1 MFNIALS
8 GINSSQKYL
17 DVTSNNIANANTIG
31 FKRSRAEF
39 ADIYSSSVFTNSQTV
54 VGMGSYNCSVSQ
66 QFVQGTLSG
75 DTGNNL
81 DMAILGNGFFIVSN
95 DLNAAGVTASVDRAF
110 TRAGA
115 FQISKDGYIVTAQ
128 GDYLQGWDV
137 NEDGSS
143 TSLDINGTHAIKIPE
158 DTGAPQMST
167 YIGIGVNLPAD
178 QDVKDPIAFD
188 PKNPSTYNC
197 STSQTIHD
205 SLGRAHTLTYYMFK
219 SAENA
224 GNNTSTWT
232 VLTFVDGQPVDVAN
246 TANNDSV
253 KVEVTDGNSSVQ
265 HNSYYGFTMTF
276 GPDGK
281 LTADGMIPE
290 SLHFANAGANLES
303 NRAADGATP
312 ATADL
317 ADAMGGGI
325 NPAQDLQLNFE
336 ASQYGSSNFTVNK
349 SPYNDGFSTGLL
361 TNVTVDE
368 NGVIQAEYSNG
379 RYVKIAKV
387 ALADFANPQGLTK
400 IGDTQWKQSI
410 NSGEAT
416 PKEANQGG
424 AGAIKGANLELS
436 NVDLTTQLVDLI
448 QAQRNYQANA
458 QSLQTQNTVMDSI
471 LQL

>member
-54 VGMGSYNCSVSQ
+54 VGMGSYNSSVSQ

-178 QDVKDPIAFD
+178 QDVKDPAAFD

-219 SAENA
+219 SEENA

-232 VLTFVDGQPVDVAN
+232 VLTFVDGQPVDVAD
-246 TANNDSV
+246 TDNNNSV
-253 KVEVTDGNSSVQ
+253 HVEVTDGNSSVQ
-265 HNSYYGFTMTF
+265 GSNYYGFSMTF

-281 LTADGMIPE
+281 LVTDGMIPE
-290 SLHFANAGANLES
+290 SLHFANDAAGLTSQRADGV
-303 NRAADGATP
+303 AAD
-312 ATADL
+312 L
-317 ADAMGGGI
+317 SDAMGGGI

-387 ALADFANPQGLTK
+387 ALADFANPQGLNK

>member
-1 MFNIALS
+1 
-8 GINSSQKYL
+8 
-17 DVTSNNIANANTIG
+17 
-31 FKRSRAEF
+31 
-39 ADIYSSSVFTNSQTV
+39 
-54 VGMGSYNCSVSQ
+54 
-66 QFVQGTLSG
+66 
-75 DTGNNL
+75 
-81 DMAILGNGFFIVSN
+81 
-95 DLNAAGVTASVDRAF
+95 
-110 TRAGA
+110 
-115 FQISKDGYIVTAQ
+115 
-128 GDYLQGWDV
+128 
-137 NEDGSS
+137 
-143 TSLDINGTHAIKIPE
+143 
-158 DTGAPQMST
+158 
-167 YIGIGVNLPAD
+167 
-178 QDVKDPIAFD
+178 
-188 PKNPSTYNC
+188 
-197 STSQTIHD
+197 
-205 SLGRAHTLTYYMFK
+205 MFK
-219 SAENA
+219 SEENA

-232 VLTFVDGQPVDVAN
+232 VLTFVDGQPVDVAD
-246 TANNDSV
+246 TDNNNSV
-253 KVEVTDGNSSVQ
+253 HVEVTDGNSSVQ
-265 HNSYYGFTMTF
+265 GSNYYGFSMTF

-281 LTADGMIPE
+281 LVTDGMIPE
-290 SLHFANAGANLES
+290 SLHFANDAAGLTSQRADGV
-303 NRAADGATP
+303 AAD
-312 ATADL
+312 L
-317 ADAMGGGI
+317 SDAMGGGI

-387 ALADFANPQGLTK
+387 ALADFANPQGLNK